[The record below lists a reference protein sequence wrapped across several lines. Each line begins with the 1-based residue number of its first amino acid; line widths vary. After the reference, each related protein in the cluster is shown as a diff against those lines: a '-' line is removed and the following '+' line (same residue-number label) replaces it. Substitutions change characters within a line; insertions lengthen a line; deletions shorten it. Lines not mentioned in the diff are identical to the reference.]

1 MVHAQVDRLE
11 FFFHSFNLFTG
22 VIDNSLP
29 GCKPAREQSEV
40 APASTKQFWTR

>member
-1 MVHAQVDRLE
+1 MASTPVDRLE

-29 GCKPAREQSEV
+29 GCKMACE
-40 APASTKQFWTR
+40 